1 MANRYLKD
9 LDERKRVCVEL
20 ASELR
25 GWRYLLNEGGV
36 LAMQKPDAHQLPV
49 LRSQTYVNATAKTIA
64 DFLAQHSNY
73 GAWDPCCTFC
83 VTDEQQ
89 PKGGVTLMLRRARYS
104 LGSEPELQRAASYAW
119 LRANYERG
127 ICLIGYSVPQTEP
140 TEELPIE
147 FLQFSF
153 ILEAQGQPTDPCTKV
168 TFLWQAKFEGN
179 LNTER
184 RTALFRAVGECT
196 GRLKAAV
203 ESHLSK

>member
-9 LDERKRVCVEL
+9 LEERKRVCLEL

-36 LAMQKPDAHQLPV
+36 LAMQKPGAHHLPL

-64 DFLAQHSNY
+64 DFLAQDANFQT
-73 GAWDPCCTFC
+73 WDPCCTLC
-83 VTDEQQ
+83 ETDVQQ
-89 PKGGVTLMLRRARYS
+89 PKGGVTLILRHARYS
-104 LGSEPELQRAASYAW
+104 LGSDSELQRVANYAW

-127 ICLIGYSVPQTEP
+127 ICFIGYSEPLTEP

-153 ILEAQGQPTDPCTKV
+153 ILEAQGQPTEPCTKV

-184 RTALFRAVGECT
+184 RTALLRTVAECT
-196 GRLKAAV
+196 GRLKSTV
-203 ESHLSK
+203 ESNLSK